1 LHNEGW
7 AGWKTLQRNLLC
19 HHGLNMRTL
28 VIGYGNTYCHD
39 DGVALYI
46 INQLRRRHGIHELL
60 PDEDGLDEL
69 EQEPDLD
76 SIMLHQLVPEIV
88 PVAAR
93 YERVVFVD
101 AHAGSIPDDVR
112 VIQVQEEHRFHAVTH
127 HMSPG
132 MILNMA
138 NETKGASP
146 SGYLVSVRGEN
157 FDFGLGLSERCMHRA
172 DIATEKILGLAQGFV

>member
-1 LHNEGW
+1 
-7 AGWKTLQRNLLC
+7 
-19 HHGLNMRTL
+19 ML

-46 INQLRRRHGIHELL
+46 INHLRRRHGIRELL

-69 EQEPDLD
+69 EQAHDLD

-112 VIQVQEEHRFHAVTH
+112 VIQIQEEHRFHAVTH

-132 MILNMA
+132 MILSMA
-138 NETKGASP
+138 RETTGGAP
-146 SGYLVSVRGEN
+146 SGYLVSVKGEN
-157 FDFGLGLSERCMHRA
+157 FDFGLGLSGPCRLRA
-172 DIATEKILGLAQGFV
+172 DMATQKILDLINGPV

>member
-1 LHNEGW
+1 M
-7 AGWKTLQRNLLC
+7 
-19 HHGLNMRTL
+19 NMRML

-46 INQLRRRHGIHELL
+46 INHLRRRHGIRELL

-69 EQEPDLD
+69 EQAPDLD

-112 VIQVQEEHRFHAVTH
+112 VIRVQEEHHFHAVTH

-138 NETKGASP
+138 RETESAAP
-146 SGYLVSVRGEN
+146 PGYLVSVRGED
-157 FDFGLGLSERCMHRA
+157 FDFGFGLSEQCMRRA
-172 DIATEKILGLAQGFV
+172 DIAIEKILDLAQGFV